1 MIMMLVFNDEN
12 NDNDNHNQ
20 KQHKTAHS
28 KEYAE
33 ILTPPKITICL
44 KNEWKVLGDQ
54 PHTYWYVSILL

>member
-33 ILTPPKITICL
+33 KLTPPKITICL
-44 KNEWKVLGDQ
+44 KNE
-54 PHTYWYVSILL
+54 